1 MDMHSKRVSRRGLSV
16 TSVLI
21 AAVVVTT
28 GCSGGGGSGTDEEGD
43 TLSVLFPQTHAGASE
58 ILKADFEAANPGVTV
73 NVTLVPYDELQQK
86 ATLDVQSG
94 AGEFDVFDS
103 WYTEV
108 GALADG
114 DVIVPLDDIV
124 EEADPDDFIS
134 SIYDPYSLV
143 DGKRYSLPFDG
154 DTEVL
159 FYNTE
164 ILERN
169 GVTPP
174 TTWDEY
180 AQAVATITANEKD
193 AGIYGAA
200 VMGQQTPIIL
210 MSTYANRLAGFGGS
224 FLDENGEPTLDTDAA
239 VGAAQALLDVA
250 PNALPTPLETGFDQA
265 LQAFLSGKVAFME
278 FWTDL
283 GTFAQDPEQSQIVDK
298 WGVTQLPVGGDATS
312 SLAALDAGFTMT
324 LSSSAANPELA
335 KKFMLWATSEELN
348 LKLITSSGSG
358 IDPNRVSTL
367 QSQTYKDFNPQVQE
381 AASASLNG
389 ALPWPTSSD
398 APALNQALTDAL
410 AKMISEGG
418 DPKETMAAVQ
428 AEWESILG

>member
-1 MDMHSKRVSRRGLSV
+1 MHSMRVMRRGV
-16 TSVLI
+16 AIASVL
-21 AAVVVTT
+21 AATVAVTT
-28 GCSGGGGSGTDEEGD
+28 ACASSGTPDGGEAGD
-43 TLSVLFPQTHAGASE
+43 TLNVLFPQTHAGASE

-94 AGEFDVFDS
+94 AAEFDVFDS

-114 DVIVPLDDIV
+114 GIIVPLDDIV
-124 EEADPDDFIS
+124 DEADPSDFIA

-143 DGKRYSLPFDG
+143 DGQRYSLPFDG

-164 ILERN
+164 ILDRN
-169 GVTPP
+169 GITPP
-174 TTWDEY
+174 KTWDEY
-180 AQAVATITANEKD
+180 ADAVATITENEK
-193 AGIYGAA
+193 ANGIYGAA

-224 FLDENGEPTLDTDAA
+224 FLDEDGNPTLDTDAA
-239 VGAAQALLDVA
+239 VGAAAALLEVT

-298 WGVTQLPVGGDATS
+298 WGVSQLPVGGDAES

-324 LSSSAANPELA
+324 LSSSAKNPELA
-335 KKFMLWATSEELN
+335 KKFMLWATSEEVN
-348 LKLITSSGSG
+348 LKLITSYGSG
-358 IDPNRVSTL
+358 IDPNRLSTL
-367 QSQTYKDFNPQVQE
+367 QSPTYKEFNPQVQE
-381 AASASLNG
+381 AATASLNG

-398 APALNQALTDAL
+398 APSLNQALTDAL

-418 DPKETMAAVQ
+418 DPRETMESVQ

>member
-1 MDMHSKRVSRRGLSV
+1 MHSTRMLARGLGTV
-16 TSVLI
+16 
-21 AAVVVTT
+21 AVVTLTAAMAVA
-28 GCSGGGGSGTDEEGD
+28 CASSAPSGGEDEGG
-43 TLSVLFPQTHAGASE
+43 TLNVLFPQTHAGASE
-58 ILKADFEAANPGVTV
+58 ILKADYEAANPGVTV

-94 AGEFDVFDS
+94 SGEFDVFDS
-103 WYTEV
+103 WYTEI
-108 GALADG
+108 GALAAG
-114 DVIVPLDDIV
+114 GVIVPIDDIV
-124 EEADPDDFIS
+124 DQADPDDFIS

-143 DGKRYSLPFDG
+143 DGERYSLPFDG

-169 GVTPP
+169 GVEPP

-180 AQAVATITANEKD
+180 ADAVATITENESAN
-193 AGIYGAA
+193 GVYGAA
-200 VMGQQTPIIL
+200 IMGQQTPIIL

-224 FLDENGEPTLDTDAA
+224 FTDDAGNPTLDTPAA
-239 VGAAQALLDVA
+239 VGAAQALLDVTDA
-250 PNALPTPLETGFDQA
+250 ALPTPLETGFDQA

-283 GTFAQDPEQSQIVDK
+283 GTFAQDPEQSEIVDK
-298 WGVTQLPVGGDATS
+298 WGVSQLPVGGDAES
-312 SLAALDAGFTMT
+312 SLAALDAGFTLT
-324 LSSSAANPELA
+324 LSSQADNVELA
-335 KKFMLWATSEELN
+335 KDFMLWATSSEVN
-348 LKLITSSGSG
+348 LKLITSYGSG

-367 QSQTYKDFNPQVQE
+367 QSETYIEFNPQVQE

-389 ALPWPTSSD
+389 ALPWPTTAD

-410 AKMISEGG
+410 ATMIAERG
-418 DPKETMAAVQ
+418 DPQETMEQVQ

>member
-1 MDMHSKRVSRRGLSV
+1 MRSSRTRGRAASAV
-16 TSVLI
+16 GVI
-21 AAVVVTT
+21 AFVVGTAAACAVP
-28 GCSGGGGSGTDEEGD
+28 GGGSDSGDDASGT
-43 TLSVLFPQTHAGASE
+43 LNVLFPQTHAGASE
-58 ILKADFEAANPGVTV
+58 ILKEDFEAANPGVTV

-103 WYTEV
+103 WYIEV

-114 DVIVPLDDIV
+114 GVIVPIDDVV
-124 EEADPDDFIS
+124 EDANPDDFIP

-164 ILERN
+164 ILQRN

-180 AQAVATITANEKD
+180 AAAVQTITENEK
-193 AGIYGAA
+193 ANGVYGAA

-224 FLDENGEPTLDTDAA
+224 FLDEDGAPSLDTDAA
-239 VGAAQALLDVA
+239 IGAAQALLDVT
-250 PNALPTPLETGFDQA
+250 PNAMPTALETGFDQA
-265 LQAFLSGKVAFME
+265 LQAFLGGKVAFME

-283 GTFAQDPEQSQIVDK
+283 GTFAQDESQSQIVDK
-298 WGVTQLPVGGDATS
+298 WGVSQLPVGGDADS

-324 LSSSAANPELA
+324 LSSSAKNPDLA
-335 KKFMLWATSEELN
+335 KEFMLWATSEETN
-348 LKLITSSGSG
+348 LKLITSFGSG
-358 IDPNRVSTL
+358 IDPNRLSTL
-367 QSQTYKDFNPQVQE
+367 QSPTYVEFNPQVQE

-389 ALPWPTSSD
+389 ALPWPTSKE
-398 APALNQALTDAL
+398 APELNQVLTDAL
-410 AKMISEGG
+410 AKMISENG
-418 DPKETMAAVQ
+418 DPEATMKQVQ

>member
-1 MDMHSKRVSRRGLSV
+1 MHSKRVSIRAMGLAAMV
-16 TSVLI
+16 T
-21 AAVVVTT
+21 ATVVVAA
-28 GCSGGGGSGTDEEGD
+28 GCSAGEEPAGEGESQ

-94 AGEFDVFDS
+94 AAEFDVFDS
-103 WYTEV
+103 WYTEI

-114 DVIVPLDDIV
+114 EVIVPIDDIV
-124 EEADPDDFIS
+124 DAANPDDFIA

-143 DGKRYSLPFDG
+143 DGTRYSLPFDG
-154 DTEVL
+154 DTQVL

-169 GVTPP
+169 GVAPP
-174 TTWDEY
+174 ETWDEY
-180 AQAVATITANEKD
+180 AAAVATITANEK
-193 AGIYGAA
+193 ANGIYGAA

-224 FLDENGEPTLDTDAA
+224 FLNEAGEPTLDTDAA
-239 VGAAQALLDVA
+239 IGAAQAMLDVA
-250 PNALPTPLETGFDQA
+250 PQALPTPLETGFDQA

-312 SLAALDAGFTMT
+312 SLAALNAGFTLT

-335 KKFMLWATSEELN
+335 KEFILWATSEEVN

-358 IDPNRVSTL
+358 IDPNRLSTL

-389 ALPWPTSSD
+389 ALPWPTVSN

-410 AKMISEGG
+410 AQMISEGG